1 MEFKNSIT
9 ISAIL
14 HVLVIVLVPGF
25 KFAQIQTDWIEV
37 SVVTFPNMKD
47 MTPDWQPGKR
57 AIPQPSKKIPEI
69 DKSEFPFPVEESD
82 IGIPVEREIP
92 QLPESALKRDFEQ
105 IVEEKFEKIVPGRK
119 DRKGIVEGLGEDSD
133 LIISGPVSKRVIIR
147 PVKPKYPAWAEEKG
161 VEGEVELKFW
171 VAPEGMVTSVE
182 LTRTSGYPD
191 FDSRAMEA
199 LKKWLF
205 SPLGKNEEQKAQWGT
220 ITIKYSLK

>member
-1 MEFKNSIT
+1 MLQAPSEDR
-9 ISAIL
+9 L
-14 HVLVIVLVPGF
+14 RVPHG
-25 KFAQIQTDWIEV
+25 
-37 SVVTFPNMKD
+37 
-47 MTPDWQPGKR
+47 
-57 AIPQPSKKIPEI
+57 PEI
-69 DKSEFPFPVEESD
+69 DKSELPFPVEESD
-82 IGIPVEREIP
+82 IGIPVERESEE
-92 QLPESALKRDFEQ
+92 LPESALKRDFEQ
-105 IVEEKFEKIVPGRK
+105 IVEEKFEKIIPGRK

-133 LIISGPVSKRVIIR
+133 LIISGPVSKRVVIR
-147 PVKPKYPAWAEEKG
+147 PVKPKYPAWAEDKG